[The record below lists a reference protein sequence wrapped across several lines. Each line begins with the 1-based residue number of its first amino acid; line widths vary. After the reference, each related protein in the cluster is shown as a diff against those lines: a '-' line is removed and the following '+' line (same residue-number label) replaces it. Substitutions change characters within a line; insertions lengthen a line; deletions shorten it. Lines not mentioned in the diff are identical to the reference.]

1 MAQHRL
7 VWNGTDAAPLV
18 TDASATA
25 YRALD
30 SRGSRG
36 HFTGQSLSGNEY
48 LAVFGESHT
57 PRTLKNPLHLS
68 KRVGDLPDENV
79 TYPGHLL
86 VGSCGVVVASSAGN
100 QEVLVKTVPYVVKNH
115 NLASQT
121 TTSSD
126 VMHLKTS
133 YLPTAASR
141 SLVEASQKP
150 YCTALLSCS
159 PLDPDDIHY
168 VSVVFSS
175 MLTSDEKTPERE
187 FMDNTTLHGF
197 NKIHHPNRAIRT
209 VWIVA
214 MLAAY
219 AGFIY
224 MAVNM
229 AQTYFSY
236 DTVCDVKLSFE
247 SKMTFPAVT
256 ICNYNRHEG
265 LKRPSTSGHYNHPS
279 TETGDTTDFLQ
290 PMIHCSRSHVCY
302 LRDVTGAV
310 DLIDSHK
317 LTWEEWSILSTL
329 LYGRAMDVPTLQAF
343 LGPTFTDRNRT
354 TNGTVTNA
362 TTMDMAAAVR
372 MKGFDISPARMCE
385 CTMDMAAAVRMKG
398 FDISPARMY
407 LCSFAGDSCTEMNY
421 THSFSNYGNCYTF
434 NADAANKLN
443 QTIPGSTMG
452 FQVVVN
458 VMADSY
464 TETMAVGGHEEVG
477 LKFLIHDQNEPPM
490 VETHGL
496 AIKPGIHSFVSV
508 KRTETHGLA
517 IKPGIHSFVSVKT
530 TEYYNHVPPWG
541 DCHDKALTYFDAY
554 TLPGCNAECR
564 GKHVQDRCGC
574 KAYYLPGSA
583 PPCAADVLF
592 TCVQEVLAEVNEGKL
607 TCDCPL
613 PCTMVKYS
621 PTLDNVVAL
630 TVYYE
635 DFSYMKI
642 SQLKAMDSGQLGC
655 NMGGMMGLFI
665 GASVLTLVEL
675 TEYLVARLSIS
686 WGKKKRPLSVHVQPA
701 ADSEMSEKKQPPDS
715 LVFHK

>member
-1 MAQHRL
+1 
-7 VWNGTDAAPLV
+7 
-18 TDASATA
+18 
-25 YRALD
+25 
-30 SRGSRG
+30 
-36 HFTGQSLSGNEY
+36 
-48 LAVFGESHT
+48 
-57 PRTLKNPLHLS
+57 
-68 KRVGDLPDENV
+68 
-79 TYPGHLL
+79 
-86 VGSCGVVVASSAGN
+86 
-100 QEVLVKTVPYVVKNH
+100 
-115 NLASQT
+115 
-121 TTSSD
+121 
-126 VMHLKTS
+126 
-133 YLPTAASR
+133 
-141 SLVEASQKP
+141 
-150 YCTALLSCS
+150 
-159 PLDPDDIHY
+159 
-168 VSVVFSS
+168 
-175 MLTSDEKTPERE
+175 
-187 FMDNTTLHGF
+187 
-197 NKIHHPNRAIRT
+197 
-209 VWIVA
+209 
-214 MLAAY
+214 
-219 AGFIY
+219 
-224 MAVNM
+224 
-229 AQTYFSY
+229 
-236 DTVCDVKLSFE
+236 
-247 SKMTFPAVT
+247 
-256 ICNYNRHEG
+256 
-265 LKRPSTSGHYNHPS
+265 
-279 TETGDTTDFLQ
+279 
-290 PMIHCSRSHVCY
+290 
-302 LRDVTGAV
+302 
-310 DLIDSHK
+310 
-317 LTWEEWSILSTL
+317 
-329 LYGRAMDVPTLQAF
+329 
-343 LGPTFTDRNRT
+343 
-354 TNGTVTNA
+354 
-362 TTMDMAAAVR
+362 
-372 MKGFDISPARMCE
+372 
-385 CTMDMAAAVRMKG
+385 MAAAVRMKG

-452 FQVVVN
+452 FQVVVDI
-458 VMADSY
+458 MADSY

-508 KRTETHGLA
+508 KRTE
-517 IKPGIHSFVSVKT
+517 
-530 TEYYNHVPPWG
+530 YYNHVPPWG
-541 DCHDKALTYFDAY
+541 DCHDKKLTYFDAY

-621 PTLDNVVAL
+621 PTLSFSAWPNQLTEDYYSQTYNLSKGYLTDNVVAL

-686 WGKKKRPLSVHVQPA
+686 WGKKKGPLSVHVQPA